1 MRTRLSVTLYVNCTS
16 CYLYLTYKHPSTS
29 VLGSGIL
36 LSTSYGHCCTGNGS
50 ITSHGTAT
58 HKAIL
63 SSTILNLGSKL
74 RWTAS
79 CPGHLPP
86 PPPITRW
93 IRGKFRRIY
102 GKCDSQ
108 HVPLTWC
115 CSLWLKTQ
123 LKYTYKLL
131 TYCHFQFRIC

>member
-79 CPGHLPP
+79 CPGHLTPP
-86 PPPITRW
+86 PPYYPMNTRQVPQDLW
-93 IRGKFRRIY
+93 QVRFTTRPTDLVLLSVTQNPTKV
-102 GKCDSQ
+102 
-108 HVPLTWC
+108 HV
-115 CSLWLKTQ
+115 
-123 LKYTYKLL
+123 
-131 TYCHFQFRIC
+131 